1 MKEELTRCLN
11 CIKKPCMNNCPLNN
25 DIPSIIKLLKED
37 KIDESY
43 ELLTSTTCI
52 PSICGRICNH
62 PCMLN
67 CTKSKIDKPVNIGNI
82 ETYLGD
88 LYLDKEYIT
97 KKDNNK
103 KIAIIG
109 SGPSSLTCSY
119 FLRKEGYQVTIYE
132 KNSKLG
138 GLLEYG
144 IPSFRLDR
152 NILKQNIDKI
162 INIGI
167 KVELNKELGKDIKL
181 DELIKEYDAIYLGI
195 GANVSNKLNIEG
207 EELNNVYGA
216 NELLETQ
223 KHPDYKN
230 KIVCIIGGG
239 NVACDIARTIK
250 RLDAKEVN
258 IIYRR
263 SKIEMPASPY
273 EIEEVLKEKINI
285 IYQTNILKIKEKEIE
300 LIKTELI
307 NDDNNRKK
315 PINIEGTEYNYKCD
329 YLIKALGS
337 QPSNIINE
345 LGLELDEKGYIK
357 VDNYQT
363 SNKKVFA
370 GGDIIG
376 KQKTVSS
383 AARDGRESANA
394 IIKYLKEGI

>member
-1 MKEELTRCLN
+1 M
-11 CIKKPCMNNCPLNN
+11 
-25 DIPSIIKLLKED
+25 
-37 KIDESY
+37 Y
-43 ELLTSTTCI
+43 
-52 PSICGRICNH
+52 
-62 PCMLN
+62 
-67 CTKSKIDKPVNIGNI
+67 KIDKPVNIGNI
-82 ETYLGD
+82 ESYLGD

-162 INIGI
+162 INMGI

-223 KHPDYKN
+223 KHPNYKN

-273 EIEEVLKEKINI
+273 EIEEVLKENINI